1 MGKIIFLLLAL
12 LLVACQQI
20 GGGNSGTME
29 ITITGD
35 LEVNMEG
42 AKLNVGYNN
51 SEGFA
56 ESIGIGLTQGGGN
69 NMTIFSLTLPPEPE
83 LREYNIITSPRNP
96 QMQNRVSSAE
106 ANLFYANGSDSR
118 EYSQGVTGKLS
129 FTEVGETL
137 SGTFEA
143 TLFYGSLAAGTVDN
157 SRSIKVTG
165 SFTVPNP
172 HP

>member
-1 MGKIIFLLLAL
+1 
-12 LLVACQQI
+12 
-20 GGGNSGTME
+20 ME
-29 ITITGD
+29 IAVTGD

-42 AKLNVGYNN
+42 AKLSVGYNN

-56 ESIGIGLTQGGGN
+56 ESIGIGLTKGAGN

-96 QMQNRVSSAE
+96 QLQDRVSSAE
-106 ANLFYANGSDSR
+106 ANLFYANGGDSR
-118 EYSQGVTGKLS
+118 EYSQGVMGKLT
-129 FTEVGETL
+129 FTEVGKTL

-143 TLFYGSLAAGTVDN
+143 TLFYGSLAGGTVDN
-157 SRSIKVTG
+157 SRSILVSGTF
-165 SFTVPNP
+165 SVPNP